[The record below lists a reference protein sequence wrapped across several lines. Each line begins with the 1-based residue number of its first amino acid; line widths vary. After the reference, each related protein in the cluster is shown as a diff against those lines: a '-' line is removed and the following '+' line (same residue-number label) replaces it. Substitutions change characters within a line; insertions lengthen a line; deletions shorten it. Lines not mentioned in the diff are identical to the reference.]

1 MLAIR
6 LFLLAV
12 EEYYG
17 VITSGNDVCCDNKGA
32 LYTFAKKSKR
42 VPAGKSNTDILRV
55 LRTVNSRMKSN
66 FVQHHVKGHQDEY
79 IKASKL
85 SWEAKL
91 NCFCNKIAKKAIKSH
106 LNGVALGD
114 TNPMGSSNC

>member
-42 VPAGKSNTDILRV
+42 VPTGKSNTDILRV

-66 FVQHHVKGHQDEY
+66 FVQHHVKGHQDEC
-79 IKASKL
+79 IKSSSL
-85 SWEAKL
+85 SWEAKM
-91 NCFCNKIAKKAIKSH
+91 NCFCDKIAKKAIQQH
-106 LNGVALGD
+106 LTAIATGD
-114 TNPMGSSNC
+114 TAPLDSNNC